1 MTAEKSLAA
10 PATLRARSRLLAAM
24 AEVLFYHLQHQ
35 PLEAVLPTLLQK
47 TLERGWRAVV
57 QVTTEE
63 RMSALDD
70 HLWTFTDES
79 FLPHGTDRE
88 AHAADQPVL
97 ITLSGD
103 NPNGASI
110 RFLVEGAD
118 LPSDI
123 TAYERLAILFNGN
136 DIQALAFARDQ
147 WRAVK
152 EGGHDATYWQQDEQG
167 RWQRKA

>member
-1 MTAEKSLAA
+1 MRVFMT
-10 PATLRARSRLLAAM
+10 
-24 AEVLFYHLQHQ
+24 EVLFYHLQRQ

-47 TLERGWRAVV
+47 SLERDWRAVV

-63 RMSALDD
+63 RLSALDD

-97 ITLSGD
+97 ITLTGD
-103 NPNGASI
+103 NPNAAAI

-118 LPSDI
+118 LPKDLS
-123 TAYERLAILFNGN
+123 AYQRIAILFDGN
-136 DIQALAFARDQ
+136 DVQALALARDQ

-152 EGGHDATYWQQDEQG
+152 EGGHDATYWQQDEDG

>member
-1 MTAEKSLAA
+1 MT
-10 PATLRARSRLLAAM
+10 
-24 AEVLFYHLQHQ
+24 EVLFYHLQRQ

-47 TLERGWRAVV
+47 SLERDWRAVV

-63 RMSALDD
+63 RLSALDD

-97 ITLSGD
+97 ITLSED
-103 NPNGASI
+103 NPNGAAI
-110 RFLVEGAD
+110 RFLVEGANLPGD
-118 LPSDI
+118 LP
-123 TAYERLAILFNGN
+123 AYQRIAILFDGN
-136 DIQALAFARDQ
+136 DVLALALARDQ

-152 EGGHDATYWQQDEQG
+152 EGGHDATYWQQDENG